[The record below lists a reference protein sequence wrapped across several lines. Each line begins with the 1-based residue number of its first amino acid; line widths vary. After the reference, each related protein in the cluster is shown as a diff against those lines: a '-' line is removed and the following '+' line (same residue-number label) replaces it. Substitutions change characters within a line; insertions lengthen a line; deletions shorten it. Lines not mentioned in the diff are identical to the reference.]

1 MKLSNFPF
9 IESVFEILEKWLFTF
24 WGFKVIHP
32 YFVLAASIFLFLYV
46 KILGNSL
53 MVQCLG
59 LHTLTAKD
67 CGSVPGGGTK
77 IPQAVWYNQ
86 KKKKKLQY
94 VEFIPLWSVKC

>member
-1 MKLSNFPF
+1 M
-9 IESVFEILEKWLFTF
+9 ESIFEILEKRLFTF

-32 YFVLAASIFLFLYV
+32 YFVLATSVFLFLYV

-53 MVQCLG
+53 RVHWLG

-67 CGSVPGGGTK
+67 CGSVPGQGTK
-77 IPQAVWYNQ
+77 ITQAVWYNQ
-86 KKKKKLQY
+86 KEKKKKLQY